1 MATMATTAICRCT
14 FSRGSV
20 CCGCLRPWNIDAS
33 AGSREE
39 VERIVTQIRARWP
52 EVRIILRV
60 DSGFCRNALMRA
72 NQIHCIRA
80 GPESE
85 TASTHWHG
93 RGPSAFVTRA
103 NAARPP
109 ACSPEFAEQSRSP
122 RETTGQ
128 CSTWNMPGISETG
141 SNAKAPKKAADR
153 IDFSLGPI

>member
-93 RGPSAFVTRA
+93 HGPSAFVTRA
-103 NAARPP
+103 NAAGHPRVHP
-109 ACSPEFAEQSRSP
+109 SSRNKIVSA
-122 RETTGQ
+122 RD
-128 CSTWNMPGISETG
+128 
-141 SNAKAPKKAADR
+141 DR
-153 IDFSLGPI
+153 TVFHVEHA